1 MANIVPIAPRLD
13 SPIPATAGIGLKAQ
27 HACDI
32 AERQPDEIGWLEV
45 HSENYFGDGGAALQ
59 TLSALRNHYPVSL
72 HGVGLSLG
80 SAGPL
85 DAHHLGRLA
94 KLDQRIEPGQV
105 SEHLSWSIANGDY
118 LNDLIPLPYTEEALD
133 TFVLHVE
140 QMQDAL
146 NRRVLIEN
154 PSAYLRYEHS
164 TLCETDFLLSVAKRS
179 GCGVLLDINNV
190 FVSAHNLGFDALAY
204 IDAIPSRLVGEI
216 HLGGHCDV
224 DVGGELL
231 KIDDHGSRVRDE
243 VWNLYAHAIHRFGP
257 KPTLIEW
264 DSNVPELDVL
274 LSEARRANALLSA
287 GCEEPENACI
297 G

>member
-1 MANIVPIAPRLD
+1 MAVILPIAPLPD
-13 SPIPATAGIGLKAQ
+13 SPIPATAGVGLKAQ
-27 HACDI
+27 HTIEI
-32 AERQPDEIGWLEV
+32 AERLPDELGWLEV
-45 HSENYFGDGGAALQ
+45 HSENYFGEGGAALQ
-59 TLSALRNHYPVSL
+59 SLSALRSHYPISL

-85 DAHHLGRLA
+85 DTRHLDRLA
-94 KLDQRIEPGQV
+94 RLNRHIEPGLV

-133 TFVLHVE
+133 NFARHVE

-146 NRRVLIEN
+146 QRRVLIEN

-164 TLCETDFLLSVAKRS
+164 TISECEFLLAVAKRS
-179 GCGVLLDINNV
+179 GCGVLLDVNNV

-204 IDAIPSRLVGEI
+204 IDAIPGHLVGEI

-224 DVGGELL
+224 DVGGEIL
-231 KIDDHGSRVRDE
+231 KIDDHGSTVRDE
-243 VWNLYAHAIHRFGP
+243 VWELYTHAVRRFGP

-264 DSNVPELDVL
+264 DSDVPELDVL
-274 LSEARRANALLSA
+274 LSEARRANAVLTNTM
-287 GCEEPENACI
+287 EPLHACAR
-297 G
+297 